1 MHCLIYNLTDLLSS
15 DNLGQNNFKF
25 FDFQI
30 FNLTVGFVLISKGN
44 KVINSHF
51 YSIEKVIISCYPD
64 YLS

>member
-1 MHCLIYNLTDLLSS
+1 MHCLIYNLTDLLSP
-15 DNLGQNNFKF
+15 DNLAQNNFKF

-30 FNLTVGFVLISKGN
+30 FNLTVVFVSKGN

-64 YLS
+64 CLS